1 MAVIRRTNSS
11 REQQFPKQVFKVFYE
26 SQNDSTLYTS
36 IWRCALK
43 CLVNIYFHTP
53 ILYTNRT
60 REDNSYYY
68 ILRMPLIIKAA
79 DAMGVYFH
87 PRLTTSRV
95 LSPNWADDSKNKI
108 IQKII
113 IHR

>member
-11 REQQFPKQVFKVFYE
+11 REQQFPNQVFKVFYE
-26 SQNDSTLYTS
+26 SQNASTLYTN

-79 DAMGVYFH
+79 DTMGVYYH
-87 PRLTTSRV
+87 PRLTTSRK
-95 LSPNWADDSKNKI
+95 LSPN
-108 IQKII
+108 
-113 IHR
+113 